1 MIELPLGIDEI
12 RRLLPHRYPML
23 LVDRIVEFE
32 DNVRVKGIKCV
43 TANEQFFTG
52 HFPERPIM
60 PGVLMLEALAQ
71 LGIIFAKLTTGGM
84 GRDQMCFFAG
94 AESVKFRRPVVP
106 GDVLVIEMSLIKRRA
121 SHWKMQGL
129 GTVDGEKVMEA
140 VLLAAEAP
148 E

>member
-1 MIELPLGIDEI
+1 MELPIQIEQI
-12 RRLLPHRYPML
+12 QKLLPHRYPML
-23 LVDRIVEFE
+23 LVDRIVGFE
-32 DNVRVKGIKCV
+32 DGVKVQGIKCI
-43 TANEQFFTG
+43 TANEPFFQG
-52 HFPERPIM
+52 HFPGHPIM

-84 GRDQMCFFAG
+84 RMDQMCYFAG

-106 GDVLVIEMSLIKRRA
+106 GDMLTLEMSLIKRRS

-129 GTVDGEKVMEA
+129 GTVEGEKVIEA

-148 E
+148 N